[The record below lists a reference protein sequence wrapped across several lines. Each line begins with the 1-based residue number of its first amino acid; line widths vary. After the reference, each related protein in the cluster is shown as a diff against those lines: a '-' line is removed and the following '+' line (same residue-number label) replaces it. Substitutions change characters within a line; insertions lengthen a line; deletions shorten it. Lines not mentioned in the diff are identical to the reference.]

1 MSKKE
6 KKKKGSGVAVDLK
19 DRTSSK
25 NKVEPPKK
33 YKCVMLN
40 DDYTP
45 MVFVVAILETVFRK
59 APAEA
64 TRLMLDVHNKGRG
77 IAGVY
82 SREIAETKC
91 AQVKAAAIHHSL
103 PLLAEMEPE

>member
-6 KKKKGSGVAVDLK
+6 KKKKGSGSGVDLK

-45 MVFVVAILETVFRK
+45 MDFVVAVLETVFRK
-59 APAEA
+59 SPAEA

-91 AQVKAAAIHHSL
+91 AQAKHYAVAAGYPFL
-103 PLLAEMEPE
+103 VDMEPE

>member
-1 MSKKE
+1 MSKKDKE
-6 KKKKGSGVAVDLK
+6 KKGSGAGVDLK

-45 MVFVVAILETVFRK
+45 MEFVVVVLEAVFRK
-59 APAEA
+59 SPAEA
-64 TRLMLDVHNKGRG
+64 TRLMLDVHNKGR
-77 IAGVY
+77 
-82 SREIAETKC
+82 
-91 AQVKAAAIHHSL
+91 
-103 PLLAEMEPE
+103 